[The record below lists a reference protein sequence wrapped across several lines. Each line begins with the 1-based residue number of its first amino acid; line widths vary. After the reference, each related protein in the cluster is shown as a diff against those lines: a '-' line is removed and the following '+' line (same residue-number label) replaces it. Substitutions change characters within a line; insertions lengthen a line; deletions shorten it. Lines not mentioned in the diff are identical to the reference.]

1 MSTGLIDAPA
11 GSEVTSPL
19 TRFARVALVVAGLP
33 KSLVFNFRYLPLRQ
47 ALRLPVLVSHRVA
60 LIHMGGRVHVPRGAR
75 TGTVLLGFGSVG
87 AFDFRRERSVWQID
101 GDIVFEGP
109 ARLGNGF
116 KLSASGC
123 VTFGAGFV
131 LSAESQIICRE
142 AIRFGRDCLVSWEV
156 LILDTDFHPLETPD
170 GDPPRLAAPITFG
183 DRVWIGAR
191 ATILKGVE
199 LADDVV
205 VAAAS
210 VVSRSIPEDGILV
223 GGNPAVVLRR
233 GVRWQR

>member
-1 MSTGLIDAPA
+1 MLALAPCYSASAASVRSTFAVRAASGKSTGTSYSKVRPA
-11 GSEVTSPL
+11 SAT
-19 TRFARVALVVAGLP
+19 
-33 KSLVFNFRYLPLRQ
+33 
-47 ALRLPVLVSHRVA
+47 
-60 LIHMGGRVHVPRGAR
+60 
-75 TGTVLLGFGSVG
+75 
-87 AFDFRRERSVWQID
+87 
-101 GDIVFEGP
+101 
-109 ARLGNGF
+109 GF

-156 LILDTDFHPLETPD
+156 LILDTDFHPLETSD
-170 GDPPRLAAPITFG
+170 GGPPRLATPITFG

-205 VAAAS
+205 VGAAS

>member
-1 MSTGLIDAPA
+1 M
-11 GSEVTSPL
+11 
-19 TRFARVALVVAGLP
+19 
-33 KSLVFNFRYLPLRQ
+33 
-47 ALRLPVLVSHRVA
+47 
-60 LIHMGGRVHVPRGAR
+60 
-75 TGTVLLGFGSVG
+75 
-87 AFDFRRERSVWQID
+87 
-101 GDIVFEGP
+101 
-109 ARLGNGF
+109 
-116 KLSASGC
+116 
-123 VTFGAGFV
+123 
-131 LSAESQIICRE
+131 
-142 AIRFGRDCLVSWEV
+142 SWEV